1 MTAQDMDGG
10 EQQLETT
17 LPAEPGSAPRAR
29 ATVAEHSRAW
39 GFGEELCD
47 DATLIV
53 TELVANAIRHAGTTI
68 ELRLRRIPE
77 GLRLEVSDGSPRPVR
92 PASPSLLDE
101 GGRGLALVDA
111 LATHYGVEGH
121 PTGKTVWVELHGS

>member
-1 MTAQDMDGG
+1 MRAEMDG
-10 EQQLETT
+10 EAQQLDTT
-17 LPAEPGSAPRAR
+17 LPAEPGSAPLAR
-29 ATVAEHSRAW
+29 ATVAEHTTAW
-39 GFGEELCD
+39 GFGGELCD

-68 ELRLRRIPE
+68 GVRLRRIPE
-77 GLRLEVSDGSPRPVR
+77 GLRLEVADESPRPVR
-92 PASPSLLDE
+92 PADPSLLDE

-121 PTGKTVWVELHGS
+121 PTGKTVWVELHGT

>member
-1 MTAQDMDGG
+1 MPADMDGEG
-10 EQQLETT
+10 QQLDTT

-29 ATVAEHSRAW
+29 ATVAEHTTTW
-39 GFGEELCD
+39 GFGEELCE

-68 ELRLRRIPE
+68 GVRLRRIPE

-121 PTGKTVWVELHGS
+121 PTGKTVWVELHGA

>member
-1 MTAQDMDGG
+1 M
-10 EQQLETT
+10 
-17 LPAEPGSAPRAR
+17 
-29 ATVAEHSRAW
+29 AEHTTTW
-39 GFGEELCD
+39 GFGEELCE

-68 ELRLRRIPE
+68 GVRLRRIPE
-77 GLRLEVSDGSPRPVR
+77 GLRLEVSDGSPRQVR

-121 PTGKTVWVELHGS
+121 PTGKTVWVELHGA